1 MYTTDRITLQNKEM
15 DRYTSKQATWKTF
28 GHGHSHS
35 QRHIQTHT
43 QPHSHGHLHIQ
54 LSHVRKPTG
63 SGVEWAECSLMMGRA
78 VEFKFLAWS
87 SITRFVSG
95 HSVCWWFG
103 VWDPGLKS
111 CIQQWKTT
119 CLHSIWIS
127 LACVRASKLSTTQTH
142 KQTHSQRHLHIQ
154 LHATIL
160 NTTFTQ
166 IFIAHKSTYFIAIYT
181 RFNNAKNN
189 FYSSSFKAVLRRHCD
204 ATPQRLI
211 RCYNTDVL
219 PSATYVYST

>member
-78 VEFKFLAWS
+78 VEFKFL
-87 SITRFVSG
+87 ILDN
-95 HSVCWWFG
+95 SVC
-103 VWDPGLKS
+103 
-111 CIQQWKTT
+111 QWAFSLLVIW
-119 CLHSIWIS
+119 CLRPWVQILHSAVENNLSPFDLNI
-127 LACVRASKLSTTQTH
+127 ACLCQS
-142 KQTHSQRHLHIQ
+142 IE
-154 LHATIL
+154 IIN
-160 NTTFTQ
+160 NT
-166 IFIAHKSTYFIAIYT
+166 
-181 RFNNAKNN
+181 
-189 FYSSSFKAVLRRHCD
+189 
-204 ATPQRLI
+204 
-211 RCYNTDVL
+211 NT
-219 PSATYVYST
+219 